1 MQQTIAEDCG
11 DHYRLNGSKIF
22 ISGGGIADVY
32 VIMAMTDQSKGT
44 KGISAFIVEKGW
56 EGYQIAPV
64 AREIF
69 DAYFFTQGDAAS
81 DGSGYGTL
89 AP

>member
-1 MQQTIAEDCG
+1 MQRCVYRICACRDPEIAV
-11 DHYRLNGSKIF
+11 
-22 ISGGGIADVY
+22 AV
-32 VIMAMTDQSKGT
+32 V
-44 KGISAFIVEKGW
+44 VEKGW